1 MGSSEIAFGG
11 DGGTGGGVGVKICS
25 VRGKKLAGLNPFDAP
40 DTLGILHNTM
50 QKGREIVTQTCPII
64 RRVIDSGSTRI

>member
-1 MGSSEIAFGG
+1 MCNSEIAFGVG
-11 DGGTGGGVGVKICS
+11 DGRVGVKIRS

-40 DTLGILHNTM
+40 DALGILHNTM
-50 QKGREIVTQTCPII
+50 QKVGRQNVTQTCPII